1 MKKRIISAIVAII
14 IAVPFI
20 ILGGNLYAFA
30 VGVLSII
37 ALIEMLR
44 LKSTERKFPFVP
56 CFISMISVLLMVL
69 ESYIT
74 INITFYKDI
83 VIIMA
88 LLFPTI
94 FFSHKDFSTKDAFYL
109 LGTSLFLGNS
119 FNAFIRVRNEGLI
132 IFFYLVLIPIMT
144 DTFAYF
150 FGRAL
155 GKHKLCPD
163 VSPNKTW
170 EGFIF
175 GLAFGTIIPCT
186 FYFLVTH
193 SFSITVIFGTMI
205 FSLVGQLGDLVFSKI
220 KRENDIKDFSNIM
233 PGHGGILD
241 RLDSTIFVFMAYIF
255 LRIIVF

>member
-1 MKKRIISAIVAII
+1 MKKRIISAIVALII
-14 IAVPFI
+14 VVPFI
-20 ILGGNLYAFA
+20 YFGGHAYAFA
-30 VGVLSII
+30 IGVLSIM

-44 LKSTERKFPFVP
+44 LKSTENKFPFSACVL
-56 CFISMISVLLMVL
+56 SMITVLLMVF

-74 INITFYKDI
+74 INITYYKDI
-83 VIIMA
+83 LIIMS

-94 FFSHKDFSTKDAFYL
+94 FYTHTEYSTKDAFYL
-109 LGTSLFLGNS
+109 LGTSLFLGTS
-119 FNAFIRVRNEGLI
+119 FNTFIRVRNEGLI
-132 IFFYLVLIPIMT
+132 IFFYLALIPVMT

-150 FGRAL
+150 FGRAF
-155 GKHKLCPD
+155 GKHKLCPK

-175 GLAFGTIIPCT
+175 GLIFGTIIPCT
-186 FYFLVTH
+186 FYFLMTH
-193 SFSITVIFGTMI
+193 SFSVTILFGTTI
-205 FSLVGQLGDLVFSKI
+205 FSLIGQIGDLVFSKI